1 MFVATLLTLR
11 FIYSGTTTNTMSTL
25 KIAVQKSGRLSEKSL
40 QLLADCGIRLSN
52 GERRLKATSPNFPVE
67 ILFLRDDD
75 IPQYVEEGVADTGI
89 LGQNEVW
96 EKDKNVTEVRQ
107 LGFAGCRLSLAVPK
121 DAVYTG
127 LDFFNNKKVATSYP
141 LILKKFFAENN
152 INVQIETISGSVE
165 IAPAIGLADGIFDI
179 VSTGSTLQI
188 NGLKEVEQVIKSEA
202 VLIANKTLTPEK
214 QEILDKLLFRIQS
227 VRNAAENK
235 YILLNAPNETI
246 PEIIR
251 ILPGMKSPTVL
262 PLAEEGWSSIHSVIR
277 EDTFWDI
284 IDKLKALGAEG
295 ILVTN
300 VEKMIL

>member
-1 MFVATLLTLR
+1 MG
-11 FIYSGTTTNTMSTL
+11 IL

-75 IPQYVEEGVADTGI
+75 IPQYVEEGVADAGI

-96 EKDKNVTEVRQ
+96 EKDKNVMEVKA

-141 LILKKFFAENN
+141 LILKNFFAQNN

-202 VLIANKTLTPEK
+202 VLISTKTLSPEK

-235 YILLNAPNETI
+235 YILLNAPNESVA
-246 PEIIR
+246 EISR

-262 PLAEEGWSSIHSVIR
+262 PLAEAGWSSIHSVIR